1 MKVSTEACILGAWFG
16 NQDLDYKTVLD
27 IGAGTGLLMLMLAQK
42 RAGKFNGIEID
53 TEAAA
58 QLKENILQSPWNENC
73 FVFEG
78 DIRSYPLPV
87 VYDFIIS
94 NPPFYEKQLSS
105 PSDSVNLARHSSSL
119 TLEELIKAIDINL
132 SNEGSFGIILPMERA
147 IYFKQLAIEKEF
159 SLIQKLNISHSPAH
173 SPFRSILHFSRNSD
187 IKSKVHQLVIRD
199 REGNYSDEFTLLL
212 KDYYLYL

>member
-16 NQDLDYKTVLD
+16 NQDLDHKTVLD

-42 RAGKFNGIEID
+42 RVGKFHGIEID
-53 TEAAA
+53 ADAAA

-73 FVFEG
+73 YVLEG

-105 PSDSVNLARHSSSL
+105 PSDSVNLARHSSTL
-119 TLEELIKAIDINL
+119 TLEELIKAIDANL
-132 SNEGSFGIILPMERA
+132 SNEGSFGIILPIERA
-147 IYFKQLAIEKEF
+147 IYFEQLAKDKKF
-159 SLIQKLNISHSPAH
+159 SLIQKLNISHSPSH
-173 SPFRSILHFSRNSD
+173 SPIRSILHFSRKAEKYP
-187 IKSKVHQLVIRD
+187 IVQQLAICD
-199 REGNYSDEFTLLL
+199 LEGNYSVEFTLLL
-212 KDYYLYL
+212 KDFYLYL